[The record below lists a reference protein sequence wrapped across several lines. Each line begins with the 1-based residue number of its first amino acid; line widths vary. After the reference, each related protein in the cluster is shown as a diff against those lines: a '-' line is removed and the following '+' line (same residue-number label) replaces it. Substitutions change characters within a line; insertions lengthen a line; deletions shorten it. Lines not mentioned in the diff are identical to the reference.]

1 MNAEII
7 GVGTELLL
15 GHTINSDAAYVA
27 RELAALGINVFHSQ
41 VVGDNP
47 GRLEKALRES
57 LDRSDI
63 VVTTGG
69 LGPTG
74 DDLTKETIALVAESP
89 LVEDAASTASLAEY
103 FGSREM
109 TENQKKQCFFPQGS
123 TVFPNPQGTAPGCA
137 VSCKGGKIIIMLPG
151 PPRELLPM
159 LENSVRPFLA
169 NLGHFS
175 LYTGIIRVFGMGE
188 GKVAHVLGPLL
199 DGANPTA
206 ATYAGDGE
214 LFVRVSSRAENPEKA
229 RQMALPLQNAICEKL
244 GPVVYG
250 IDVPSLEHVV
260 VARLEKSGQSIAT
273 AESCT
278 GGLLAGRIT
287 AVPGSSNVFEMGL
300 VTYANRIKTEL
311 LAVPEEMLARVGAVS
326 PEVGKCMAENVRKL
340 AASDFG
346 VGITGIA
353 GPGGGSREKPVGLV
367 YICVATKN
375 DTFMRV
381 MRPLGRYPGREQI
394 RRRATSHALDMAR
407 RIMDG
412 LPMDVDWM

>member
-1 MNAEII
+1 MPR
-7 GVGTELLL
+7 
-15 GHTINSDAAYVA
+15 YW
-27 RELAALGINVFHSQ
+27 
-41 VVGDNP
+41 
-47 GRLEKALRES
+47 
-57 LDRSDI
+57 
-63 VVTTGG
+63 
-69 LGPTG
+69 GPCWM
-74 DDLTKETIALVAESP
+74 
-89 LVEDAASTASLAEY
+89 ASI
-103 FGSREM
+103 
-109 TENQKKQCFFPQGS
+109 PQ
-123 TVFPNPQGTAPGCA
+123 
-137 VSCKGGKIIIMLPG
+137 
-151 PPRELLPM
+151 
-159 LENSVRPFLA
+159 
-169 NLGHFS
+169 
-175 LYTGIIRVFGMGE
+175 
-188 GKVAHVLGPLL
+188 
-199 DGANPTA
+199 A